1 MTLTLDLVPS
11 STWYDNLR
19 SRIKPAEWDRLRKA
33 TYAAAGHRCEVCGGK
48 GHKWPVEAHEIWDYD
63 EVTRVQRLAGLVA
76 LCPSCHEVK
85 HFGRAQ
91 TVGRGPAA
99 LAHLMKVNRWTGGQ
113 AGAHIDESF
122 GVWERR
128 SSINWTLD
136 LSWLDRPEP
145 KSAPP
150 FVDPAVDD
158 LFGGDDP

>member
-1 MTLTLDLVPS
+1 
-11 STWYDNLR
+11 
-19 SRIKPAEWDRLRKA
+19 
-33 TYAAAGHRCEVCGGK
+33 
-48 GHKWPVEAHEIWDYD
+48 
-63 EVTRVQRLAGLVA
+63 
-76 LCPSCHEVK
+76 
-85 HFGRAQ
+85 
-91 TVGRGPAA
+91 
-99 LAHLMKVNRWTGGQ
+99 MKINRWTEDQ
-113 AGAHIDESF
+113 AWEHINESF